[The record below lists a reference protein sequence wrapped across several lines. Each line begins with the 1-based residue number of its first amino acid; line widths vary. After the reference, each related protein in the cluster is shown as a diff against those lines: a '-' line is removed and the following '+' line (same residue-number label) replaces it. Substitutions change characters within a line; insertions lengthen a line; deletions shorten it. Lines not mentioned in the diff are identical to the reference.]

1 MFLTATLFLTKA
13 SSSVG
18 GNRGAYTSRRSF
30 ELEAGEAVTDAAPLT
45 GIKVVDMTEALAG
58 PYCAMLLGDLG
69 ADVIKI
75 ERPGD
80 GDQARGWGPPFLE
93 GESAYFLAVNRNK
106 RSIELDIKRPGDLE
120 LLHTL
125 IARAD
130 VFLTNNP
137 RLQSLARSKLDPET
151 LRARHPKLVYGAI
164 SGYGH
169 TGPKAN
175 RGGYDI
181 IAQGEAGLMALTGP
195 VDGGPSRFPTPMAD
209 ISGGIYTLLGV
220 LAALYARDNRARG
233 TGTGELVDVAL
244 VDAQLSWLAN
254 LGASYFATGKRPAR
268 LGNAHPNVTPY
279 QPVRAQDKSMII
291 AVGNERLW
299 GRFCNVL
306 GIEATIMLDP
316 RFATNAQRN
325 AHREELIE
333 LLEDVLARRPAA
345 SWVEELVAAGVPAGP
360 INFPD
365 ETLTDEQVVAR
376 RMIVE
381 LEHPLIGVVKSIAVP
396 IRFASN
402 GPTYRRYPPRL
413 GEHNDEIRA
422 QATGW

>member
-1 MFLTATLFLTKA
+1 M
-13 SSSVG
+13 V
-18 GNRGAYTSRRSF
+18 
-30 ELEAGEAVTDAAPLT
+30 EVAPLA

-69 ADVIKI
+69 ADVIKV

-93 GESAYFLAVNRNK
+93 GESAYFLSVNRNK
-106 RSIELDIKRPGDLE
+106 RSVALDIKQPQDLAV
-120 LLHTL
+120 LQTL
-125 IARAD
+125 IGRAD

-137 RLQSLARSKLDPET
+137 RLESLARSGLDPDS
-151 LRARHPKLVYGAI
+151 LRARHPRLVYGAI

-175 RGGYDI
+175 RAGYDI

-195 VDGGPSRFPTPMAD
+195 PEGGPSRFPSPMAD
-209 ISGGIYTLLGV
+209 ISGGIYTCIGV
-220 LAALYARDNRARG
+220 LTALYSRDNRAAG
-233 TGTGELVDVAL
+233 TNVGDFVDVAL

-254 LGASYFATGKRPAR
+254 IGASYFATGKRPAR

-279 QPVRAQDKSMII
+279 QPVRAKDKTMII

-299 GRFCNVL
+299 AKFCKILSVEGSL
-306 GIEATIMLDP
+306 MVDP
-316 RFATNAQRN
+316 RFVSNAQRN
-325 AHREELIE
+325 LNRADLVAQIE
-333 LLEDVLARRPAA
+333 AILQRRNAA
-345 SWVEELVAAGVPAGP
+345 EWVEDLVAAGIPAGP

-365 ETLTDEQVVAR
+365 ESLTDEHVIAR

-381 LEHPLIGVVKSIAVP
+381 IEHPLIGMIRSIAVP
-396 IRFASN
+396 IRFAAN

-413 GEHNDEIRA
+413 GEHNDEVRA
-422 QATGW
+422 AAADW

>member
-1 MFLTATLFLTKA
+1 
-13 SSSVG
+13 
-18 GNRGAYTSRRSF
+18 
-30 ELEAGEAVTDAAPLT
+30 VTHVAPLT

-69 ADVIKI
+69 ADVVKV

-93 GESAYFLAVNRNK
+93 GESAYFLGVNRNK
-106 RSIELDIKRPGDLE
+106 RSIELDIKQPADLAV
-120 LLHTL
+120 LQTL
-125 IARAD
+125 IGRAD

-137 RLQSLARSKLDPET
+137 RLESLARSGLDPDT
-151 LRARHPKLVYGAI
+151 LRGRHARLVYGAI

-175 RGGYDI
+175 RSGYDI

-195 VDGGPSRFPTPMAD
+195 PDGGPSRFPSPMAD
-209 ISGGIYTLLGV
+209 ISGGIYACLGV
-220 LAALYARDNRARG
+220 LAALYARDNRAAG
-233 TGTGELVDVAL
+233 TGRGELIDVAL

-254 LGASYFATGKRPAR
+254 IGASYFATGKRPAR
-268 LGNAHPNVTPY
+268 LGNAHPTVTPY
-279 QPVRAQDKSMII
+279 QPVRAQDKTIII

-299 GRFCNVL
+299 ARFCKIL
-306 GIEATIMLDP
+306 GAERTLMVDA

-325 AHREELIE
+325 AHREALIE
-333 LLEDVLARRPAA
+333 AVEEILRRRPAGE
-345 SWVEELVAAGVPAGP
+345 WVEELVAAGVPAGP

-365 ETLTDEQVVAR
+365 ETLTDEHVIAR

-381 LEHPLIGVVKSIAVP
+381 LEHPLIGIVKSIAVP
-396 IRFASN
+396 IRFAAN

-413 GEHNDEIRA
+413 GEHNDEIRRIA
-422 QATGW
+422 ATW

>member
-1 MFLTATLFLTKA
+1 
-13 SSSVG
+13 
-18 GNRGAYTSRRSF
+18 
-30 ELEAGEAVTDAAPLT
+30 VTDSAPLT

-69 ADVIKI
+69 ADVVKV

-93 GESAYFLAVNRNK
+93 GESAYFLSINRNK
-106 RSIELDIKRPGDLE
+106 RSIELDTKNAADLRV
-120 LLHTL
+120 LQTL
-125 IARAD
+125 IGRAD

-137 RLQSLARSKLDPET
+137 RLTSLARVSLDPKT
-151 LRARHPKLVYGAI
+151 LRARHPRLVYGAI

-195 VDGGPSRFPTPMAD
+195 VEGGPTRFPSPMAD
-209 ISGGIYTLLGV
+209 ISGGIYTCMGV
-220 LAALYARDNRARG
+220 LAALYARDNRAAG
-233 TGTGELVDVAL
+233 SGEGQLIDVAL

-254 LGASYFATGKRPAR
+254 IGASYFATGKRPPR

-279 QPVRAQDKSMII
+279 QPVRARDKIMII

-299 GRFCNVL
+299 AKFCKVL
-306 GIEATIMLDP
+306 GVEATLMVDA
-316 RFATNAQRN
+316 RFMTNAQRS
-325 AHREELIE
+325 AHRIELIDE
-333 LLEDVLARRPAA
+333 IEKILVRRTAA
-345 SWVEELVAAGVPAGP
+345 EWVEELVAAGIPAGP

-365 ETLTDEQVVAR
+365 EALADEQVVAR

-381 LEHPLIGVVKSIAVP
+381 LEHPLIGVVRSIAAP
-396 IRFASN
+396 MRFESN

-413 GEHNDEIRA
+413 GEHNAEIRA
-422 QATGW
+422 AAAKW

>member
-1 MFLTATLFLTKA
+1 M
-13 SSSVG
+13 
-18 GNRGAYTSRRSF
+18 
-30 ELEAGEAVTDAAPLT
+30 TDSAPLT

-93 GESAYFLAVNRNK
+93 GESAYFLAINRNK
-106 RSIELDIKRPGDLE
+106 RSIELDTKNADDSRVLQ
-120 LLHTL
+120 TL
-125 IARAD
+125 IGRAD

-137 RLQSLARSKLDPET
+137 RLESLARVSLDPKT
-151 LRARHPKLVYGAI
+151 LRARHPRLVYGAI

-195 VDGGPSRFPTPMAD
+195 VEGGPTRFPSPMAD
-209 ISGGIYTLLGV
+209 ISGGIYTCMGV
-220 LAALYARDNRARG
+220 LAALYARDNRATGSG
-233 TGTGELVDVAL
+233 TGQLIDVAL

-254 LGASYFATGKRPAR
+254 IGASYFATGKRPAR
-268 LGNAHPNVTPY
+268 LGNAHPDVTPY
-279 QPVRAQDKSMII
+279 QPLCAPHKIMII
-291 AVGNERLW
+291 ALGNERLW
-299 GRFCNVL
+299 AKFCKIL
-306 GIEATIMLDP
+306 GVEATLMADA
-316 RFATNAQRN
+316 RFATNAERS
-325 AHREELIE
+325 AHRVELIAE
-333 LLEDVLARRPAA
+333 IEKILVRRTAA
-345 SWVEELVAAGVPAGP
+345 EWVEDLVAAGIPAGP

-365 ETLTDEQVVAR
+365 EALTDEQVVAR

-381 LEHPLIGVVKSIAVP
+381 LEHPLIGVVRSIAAP
-396 IRFASN
+396 MRFESN

-413 GEHNDEIRA
+413 GEHNAEIRA
-422 QATGW
+422 GASKW

>member
-1 MFLTATLFLTKA
+1 VAE
-13 SSSVG
+13 V
-18 GNRGAYTSRRSF
+18 
-30 ELEAGEAVTDAAPLT
+30 APLT

-69 ADVIKI
+69 ADVIKV
-75 ERPGD
+75 ERPGL

-93 GESAYFLAVNRNK
+93 GESAYFLSVNRNK
-106 RSIELDIKRPGDLE
+106 RSIELDTKRLE
-120 LLHTL
+120 DSEVLQWL

-130 VFLTNNP
+130 VFITNNP
-137 RLQSLARSKLDPET
+137 RLDSLARAGLDPAA
-151 LRARHPKLVYGAI
+151 LRAKHPRLIVGAI

-181 IAQGEAGLMALTGP
+181 IAQGEAGLMAITGP
-195 VDGGPSRFPTPMAD
+195 AEGGPSRFPSPMAD
-209 ISGGIYTLLGV
+209 ISGGIYTCIGV
-220 LAALYARDNRARG
+220 LAALYARDARA
-233 TGTGELVDVAL
+233 TGTGRGQFVDVAL
-244 VDAQLSWLAN
+244 VDAQTTWLAN
-254 LGASYFATGKRPAR
+254 IGASFFATGERPRR

-279 QPVRAQDKSMII
+279 QPIRARDKIMIV

-299 GRFCNVL
+299 EKFCKIL
-306 GIEATIMLDP
+306 GVEKTLMVDA
-316 RFATNAQRN
+316 RFATNALRTV
-325 AHREELIE
+325 HRLELVP
-333 LLEDVLARRPAA
+333 LLEKILLTRDAA
-345 SWVEELVAAGVPAGP
+345 DWVEAFVDAGIPAGP

-365 ETLTDEQVVAR
+365 ETLTDEHIIAR

-396 IRFASN
+396 IRFAEN

-413 GEHNDEIRA
+413 GEHNAEVRA
-422 QATGW
+422 LADRW

>member
-1 MFLTATLFLTKA
+1 
-13 SSSVG
+13 
-18 GNRGAYTSRRSF
+18 
-30 ELEAGEAVTDAAPLT
+30 
-45 GIKVVDMTEALAG
+45 MTEALAG

-69 ADVIKI
+69 ADVVKV

-93 GESAYFLAVNRNK
+93 SESAYFLAINRNK
-106 RSIELDIKRPGDLE
+106 RSIELDIKTPDDLRV
-120 LLHTL
+120 LQTL
-125 IARAD
+125 IGRAD

-137 RLQSLARSKLDPET
+137 RLESLARSQLDPDT
-151 LRARHPKLVYGAI
+151 LRARHPRLIYGAV

-195 VDGGPSRFPTPMAD
+195 VDGAPSRFPSPMAD
-209 ISGGIYTLLGV
+209 ISGGIYTCIGV
-220 LAALYARDNRARG
+220 LAALYGRDNRA
-233 TGTGELVDVAL
+233 TGTSLGQLVDVAL

-254 LGASYFATGKRPAR
+254 IGASYFATGKRPPR
-268 LGNAHPNVTPY
+268 LGNAHPSVTPY
-279 QPVRAQDKSMII
+279 QPVRARDKAMII

-299 GRFCNVL
+299 AKFCKVL
-306 GIEATIMLDP
+306 GVERTLMSDA
-316 RFATNAQRN
+316 RFATNAERN
-325 AHREELIE
+325 VHRAELIPLIE
-333 LLEDVLARRPAA
+333 GVLAKRPAA
-345 SWVEELVAAGVPAGP
+345 EWVEELVAAGVPAGP

-365 ETLTDEQVVAR
+365 ETLTDPQVLAR

-381 LEHPLIGVVKSIAVP
+381 LEHPLIGVVKSLALPV
-396 IRFASN
+396 RFASD

-413 GEHNDEIRA
+413 GEHNAEIRA
-422 QATGW
+422 TAATW

>member
-1 MFLTATLFLTKA
+1 M
-13 SSSVG
+13 
-18 GNRGAYTSRRSF
+18 
-30 ELEAGEAVTDAAPLT
+30 TDNAPLT

-69 ADVIKI
+69 ADVIKV

-93 GESAYFLAVNRNK
+93 GESAYFLSINRNK
-106 RSIELDIKRPGDLE
+106 RSIELDTKNADDLRV
-120 LLHTL
+120 LHTL
-125 IARAD
+125 LGRAD

-137 RLQSLARSKLDPET
+137 RLESLARVNLDPAT
-151 LRARHPKLVYGAI
+151 LRTRHPRLVYGAI

-195 VDGGPSRFPTPMAD
+195 VEGGPTRFPSPMAD
-209 ISGGIYTLLGV
+209 ISGGIYTCMGV
-220 LAALYARDNRARG
+220 LAALYARDNRA
-233 TGTGELVDVAL
+233 TGSNLGQLIDVAL

-254 LGASYFATGKRPAR
+254 IGASYFATGKRPLR

-279 QPVRAQDKSMII
+279 QPVRARDKIMII

-299 GRFCNVL
+299 AKFCKIL
-306 GIEATIMLDP
+306 GVEATLMVDP
-316 RFATNAQRN
+316 RFATNADRST
-325 AHREELIE
+325 HRVELIE
-333 LLEDVLARRPAA
+333 AIEKILVQRSAA
-345 SWVEELVAAGVPAGP
+345 DWVDELVAAGIPAGP

-365 ETLTDEQVVAR
+365 EALTDEHILAR
-376 RMIVE
+376 HMIVE
-381 LEHPLIGVVKSIAVP
+381 LEHPLIGVVRSIAAP
-396 IRFASN
+396 MRFAAN

-422 QATGW
+422 LAATW

>member
-1 MFLTATLFLTKA
+1 
-13 SSSVG
+13 
-18 GNRGAYTSRRSF
+18 
-30 ELEAGEAVTDAAPLT
+30 VTDSAPLT

-69 ADVIKI
+69 ADVIKV

-80 GDQARGWGPPFLE
+80 GDQARSWGPPFLE

-106 RSIELDIKRPGDLE
+106 RSIELDAKNAEDLRV
-120 LLHTL
+120 LHTL
-125 IARAD
+125 IGRAD

-137 RLQSLARSKLDPET
+137 RIESLARSGLDPST
-151 LRARHPKLVYGAI
+151 LRAKHPALIYGAI

-195 VDGGPSRFPTPMAD
+195 VEGGPSRFPSPMAD
-209 ISGGIYTLLGV
+209 ISGGIYTCMGV
-220 LAALYARDNRARG
+220 LAALYARDNRA
-233 TGTGELVDVAL
+233 TGSKVGQLVDVAL
-244 VDAQLSWLAN
+244 VDAQITWLAN
-254 LGASYFATGKRPAR
+254 IGANYFATGKRPAR
-268 LGNAHPNVTPY
+268 LGDAHPSVTPY
-279 QPVRAQDKSMII
+279 QPVRAADKTMII

-299 GRFCNVL
+299 ARFCKVL
-306 GIEATIMLDP
+306 GVESTIMVDP

-325 AHREELIE
+325 LHRAELIAQ
-333 LLEDVLARRPAA
+333 LEQVLARRTAA
-345 SWVEELVAAGVPAGP
+345 DWVEELVLAGVPAGP

-365 ETLTDEQVVAR
+365 ETLTDEHVIAR

-381 LEHPLIGVVKSIAVP
+381 LEHPLIGTVKSIAAP
-396 IRFASN
+396 MHFESG

-413 GEHNDEIRA
+413 GEHNEEIRA
-422 QATGW
+422 AARTW